1 MKVTVTK
8 KLDIEALYDEML
20 DDFCYYSAIEEIGL
34 TREDLK
40 PALMAKIFAAI
51 VEEIEKRA
59 EK

>member
-8 KLDIEALYDEML
+8 ELNIKELFDEML
-20 DDFCYYSAIEEIGL
+20 GDFCYYSAIEDTGL

-40 PALMAKIFAAI
+40 PPLMAKIFAALI
-51 VEEIEKRA
+51 EEIERR

>member
-8 KLDIEALYDEML
+8 ELNLKELYDEML
-20 DDFCYYSAIEEIGL
+20 GDFCYYTAIEDTGL

-40 PALMAKIFAAI
+40 PALMTKIFAALI
-51 VEEIEKRA
+51 EEIERR

>member
-8 KLDIEALYDEML
+8 ELDIEALYDEIL
-20 DDFCYYSAIEEIGL
+20 DDFHYYSAIEDIGL

-40 PALMAKIFAAI
+40 PALMAKIFTAI
-51 VEEIEKRA
+51 VEEIERR

>member
-8 KLDIEALYDEML
+8 ELNIKELYDEIL
-20 DDFCYYSAIEEIGL
+20 DDFCYYTAVEEIGL
-34 TREDLK
+34 TLEDLK

-51 VEEIEKRA
+51 VEEIERR